1 MCEPRFNPFDSRWRM
16 MCPSLKAAA
25 ENRKRIREKYC
36 IEYWLHLEAQIAG
49 TPWWMPLPKDVPVR
63 EG

>member
-1 MCEPRFNPFDSRWRM
+1 M
-16 MCPSLKAAA
+16 MCPSPERAAK
-25 ENRKRIREKYC
+25 NRKRIREKYC